1 MATKK
6 APTKTVTKKKAAPA
20 KKKSAQPKKATVTPA
35 TEKAIKKVHKRM
47 TKFVTD
53 PYNDKEQVEIYFGE
67 INTFIEEYKNV
78 GSKSPKQQ

>member
-6 APTKTVTKKKAAPA
+6 APTKTTPKKKSTPA

-53 PYNDKEQVEIYFGE
+53 PYNDKEQVELYFAE
-67 INTFIEEYKNV
+67 INNFIKEHKDV
-78 GSKSPKQQ
+78 AGSKSLK